1 MLRRLSLR
9 GRLYLLLMI
18 PLIVV
23 ATGASFARYQAA
35 NRLSQE
41 LYDNT
46 LLVVA
51 LTISRDVVISEG
63 DMLTETLLEDLTAA
77 LGDPVYYRITGP
89 GGSFV
94 TGYSDPPDPPEAMEV
109 AGGEPVFYD
118 SVSHGRVVRV
128 VTLREFISEP
138 QFGGWVT
145 VEVWQTVSQ
154 RHALSRDLVTQSILL
169 LGSVIATAALI
180 LWFGIQLGLKPLLD
194 LREAIGQRSAD
205 DLRPIRRWIP
215 PELRPLVG
223 TLNSLFD
230 RLSKAIALR
239 DGFISDAAHQMRNP
253 VAAIQSLAEAAIS
266 APDEVELRSRVQDV
280 AESARHTSRLTSQL
294 LSLERVRGRSLRLLA
309 KPRDLVALVREK
321 IRPFAET
328 QLRRG
333 VDVGFSVTGTP
344 APVHCDPV
352 LIEEMVANILDNA
365 AKYALRP
372 GGQLDVSIA
381 FEPDLVRLLFRDDG
395 PGISPDLQE
404 RIFDRFFRID
414 TDQSLG
420 CGLGLAIVSDVVQG
434 HHGTVRCISDGK
446 GATFEV
452 TLPRQ
457 NLPGHGSAHLTDL
470 AALSPEGDE
479 ASEAGQ

>member
-9 GRLYLLLMI
+9 GRLYLLLMM
-18 PLIVV
+18 PLIAV
-23 ATGASFARYQAA
+23 AAGASFARYQAA
-35 NRLSQE
+35 NRMSQE

-46 LLVVA
+46 LLAVA

-63 DMLTETLLEDLTAA
+63 DMLTEALLEDLTAA

-94 TGYSDPPDPPEAMEV
+94 TGYSDPPDPPEGMAAE
-109 AGGEPVFYD
+109 GGAPMFYD
-118 SVSHGRVVRV
+118 SVSLGRIVRA

-145 VEVWQTVSQ
+145 VEVWQTTTQ
-154 RHALSRDLVTQSILL
+154 RLALSRELVVQSIML
-169 LGSVIATAALI
+169 LGSVIVTAAII

-205 DLRPIRRWIP
+205 DLRPIRRWVP
-215 PELRPLVG
+215 PELRPLVR

-266 APDEVELRSRVQDV
+266 APNETELRSRVQDV
-280 AESARHTSRLTSQL
+280 AESARQTSRLTSQL
-294 LSLERVRGRSLRLLA
+294 LSLERVRGRGLRLLA
-309 KPRDLVALVREK
+309 QPLDLVALVREK
-321 IRPFAET
+321 IRPFAEI

-333 VDVGFSVTGTP
+333 VDVGFSVVGDP
-344 APVHCDPV
+344 APVRCDPV
-352 LIEEMVANILDNA
+352 LIEELVSNILDNA

-372 GGQLDVSIA
+372 GGQLDVTVK
-381 FEPDLVRLLFRDDG
+381 FEADTVCLLFSDDG
-395 PGISPDLQE
+395 PGIPPDLQE
-404 RIFDRFFRID
+404 RIFDRFFRVD

-420 CGLGLAIVSDVVQG
+420 CGLGLAIVNDVAQG
-434 HHGTVRCISDGK
+434 HGGTARCVANAK
-446 GATFEV
+446 GLTFEV
-452 TLPRQ
+452 ILPR
-457 NLPGHGSAHLTDL
+457 
-470 AALSPEGDE
+470 
-479 ASEAGQ
+479 